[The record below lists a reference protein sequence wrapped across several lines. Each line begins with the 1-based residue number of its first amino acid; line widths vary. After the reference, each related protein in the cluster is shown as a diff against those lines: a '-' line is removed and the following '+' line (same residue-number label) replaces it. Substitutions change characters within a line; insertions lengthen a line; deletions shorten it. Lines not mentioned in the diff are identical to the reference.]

1 MGEDIAYVEQV
12 PVVFSGRL
20 QELITFGLKYKEERF
35 NSVIEATGFMEDIK
49 LFHDGIDTII
59 GERGVNLSGG

>member
-1 MGEDIAYVEQV
+1 M
-12 PVVFSGRL
+12 VFSGRL